1 MADRRQGD
9 RGADAGPHGA
19 RGDGRREH
27 ERLRQVA
34 VGAQAVS
41 LGGDVDQ
48 TRVVVA
54 PGPRPR
60 GRVAPVDEESDLQH
74 RGSLQKVLVARYG
87 RVMSVTNQRATCPGP
102 LIEQQP
108 GVGEC
113 ARGDDCEVLALKG
126 DYLAYRN
133 AHMRV
138 TNEWQQR

>member
-102 LIEQQP
+102 LIEQQS

-113 ARGDDCEVLALKG
+113 ARGDDCEVLALKD

>member
-113 ARGDDCEVLALKG
+113 ARGDDCEVLALKD